1 MESNNLTDDIMKAP
15 ADDLMRTELVKATP
29 DSAAPSQRDDGE
41 ANASDLS
48 SSVQPKQQQLDNIS
62 SISSPNNFKSSSAS
76 FQSER
81 ELSNTAPA
89 ASADALSPPPPI
101 SGTPRSEQ
109 ESATPVPD
117 YLQSEEYV
125 PNQIIIKL
133 KPGISARSINS
144 LQQSMNASVLGTTQ
158 TLGIQ
163 LLQLNG
169 AVGVEEAIA
178 NFARDSRIEYIE
190 PNYRV
195 SINTT
200 PNDPD
205 LNQLWG
211 LNNTGQT
218 GGTPDADIDAPEA
231 WDIQTG
237 SDVVVCVIDTG
248 VDYTHPDLANNIW
261 TNPGEIAGDGIDN
274 DGNGYVDDIHGY
286 DFVNN
291 DADPMDDNS
300 HGTHVAGT
308 IAAEGNNGTGV
319 AGVNW
324 SAQIMPLKFLDAGGW
339 GDTFGAIQAVEYAT
353 MMGAK
358 LTSNSWVGGGYSQA
372 PYDAIAAAGD
382 AGQLFVAAAGNWGWD
397 NDTYPEYPAS
407 YDLDNIIAVAATD
420 NNDQLAWFSNY
431 GAASVDLGA
440 PGVDIYST
448 FPGNSYGTLS
458 GTSMA
463 TPHVSGVAALLW
475 AQNPDMTATQV
486 KNRILA
492 SADPI
497 PALDGK
503 TVSGGRLNAFR
514 SLASS
519 R

>member
-1 MESNNLTDDIMKAP
+1 
-15 ADDLMRTELVKATP
+15 
-29 DSAAPSQRDDGE
+29 
-41 ANASDLS
+41 
-48 SSVQPKQQQLDNIS
+48 
-62 SISSPNNFKSSSAS
+62 
-76 FQSER
+76 
-81 ELSNTAPA
+81 
-89 ASADALSPPPPI
+89 
-101 SGTPRSEQ
+101 
-109 ESATPVPD
+109 
-117 YLQSEEYV
+117 
-125 PNQIIIKL
+125 
-133 KPGISARSINS
+133 
-144 LQQSMNASVLGTTQ
+144 
-158 TLGIQ
+158 
-163 LLQLNG
+163 
-169 AVGVEEAIA
+169 
-178 NFARDSRIEYIE
+178 
-190 PNYRV
+190 
-195 SINTT
+195 
-200 PNDPD
+200 
-205 LNQLWG
+205 
-211 LNNTGQT
+211 
-218 GGTPDADIDAPEA
+218 
-231 WDIQTG
+231 
-237 SDVVVCVIDTG
+237 
-248 VDYTHPDLANNIW
+248 LANNIW

-358 LTSNSWVGGGYSQA
+358 LTSNSWGGGGYSQA
-372 PYDAIAAAGD
+372 LYDAIAAAGD
-382 AGQLFVAAAGNWGWD
+382 AGQLFVAAAGNSSSD

-458 GTSMA
+458 GTAMA

-475 AQNPDMTATQV
+475 AQNPDMTPEQV

-497 PALDGK
+497 PALEGH

-514 SLASS
+514 ALASS